1 MFAGAGLVTVL
12 YQSLMAGVDDAA
24 AGRVRDVANALQ
36 SDAPDDLESDLFS
49 IDQRVVAVQLIAP
62 DGTVMRRSGS
72 APNRP
77 LIPLTEFGPD
87 LRRGIPD
94 DAVPNDDMRVSG
106 QRVGTRSGDYTV
118 LVGGGSEAV
127 ETTARTV
134 ALMLAS
140 GAPIII
146 AVAAAASYWLVRR
159 SLQSV
164 DAIRSRVAEIS
175 TSDLAERVP
184 VPANR
189 DAISALAFTM
199 NEMLA
204 RLEAGHRAQQRFLA
218 DASHELRSPLAT
230 IISGLEV
237 AEAHP
242 ELLDAELVI
251 NTLLPEAHRMHRLI
265 EDLLLLA
272 RADERHLM
280 KRQKQVS
287 LGELAEG

>member
-1 MFAGAGLVTVL
+1 
-12 YQSLMAGVDDAA
+12 
-24 AGRVRDVANALQ
+24 
-36 SDAPDDLESDLFS
+36 
-49 IDQRVVAVQLIAP
+49 
-62 DGTVMRRSGS
+62 
-72 APNRP
+72 
-77 LIPLTEFGPD
+77 
-87 LRRGIPD
+87 
-94 DAVPNDDMRVSG
+94 
-106 QRVGTRSGDYTV
+106 
-118 LVGGGSEAV
+118 
-127 ETTARTV
+127 
-134 ALMLAS
+134 
-140 GAPIII
+140 
-146 AVAAAASYWLVRR
+146 
-159 SLQSV
+159 
-164 DAIRSRVAEIS
+164 
-175 TSDLAERVP
+175 
-184 VPANR
+184 
-189 DAISALAFTM
+189 M